1 MLSFG
6 QAWLVA
12 LTLPLLA
19 ACSGIY
25 GANVPGGLDAR
36 RVDLA
41 QPVAQQQLL
50 NHQVTYA
57 AMEVIPSTAEQAK
70 LADFLF
76 ARDVQPGAFIALTV
90 EPAATPALTAGR
102 EQALRT
108 LLQRWGYQSGIA
120 TSGGTRAGSGQS
132 ALVIVQQL
140 VLLPPEGCAGA
151 SAAAVIAKPN
161 EVAISRMGCAT
172 AHNLGVMVSD
182 KRDLLAG
189 DALAGVSDGERA
201 AQLYDYYRHREHAL
215 ERGEEE
221 DPGGFSPAAGG
232 GS

>member
-6 QAWLVA
+6 RAWLVA

-41 QPVAQQQLL
+41 QPVVHEQLL
-50 NHQVTYA
+50 NHQLRYQA
-57 AMEVIPSTAEQAK
+57 AEVVPSPAEQAR

-76 ARDVQPGAFIALTV
+76 ARDVQPGSFIAISV

-102 EQALRT
+102 EQGLRS
-108 LLQRWGYQSGIA
+108 LLQRWGYQAGVA
-120 TSGGTRAGSGQS
+120 VGQARAGSGQS
-132 ALVIVQQL
+132 AILLVHQL

-172 AHNLGVMVSD
+172 AHNLGVMVAD
-182 KRDLLAG
+182 KRDLIAG
-189 DALAGVSDGERA
+189 APLGVSDGERA
-201 AQLYDYYRHREHAL
+201 AQLYNYYRNRDHAL
-215 ERGEEE
+215 ELGEEA
-221 DPGGFSPAAGG
+221 DPGGFSPSG